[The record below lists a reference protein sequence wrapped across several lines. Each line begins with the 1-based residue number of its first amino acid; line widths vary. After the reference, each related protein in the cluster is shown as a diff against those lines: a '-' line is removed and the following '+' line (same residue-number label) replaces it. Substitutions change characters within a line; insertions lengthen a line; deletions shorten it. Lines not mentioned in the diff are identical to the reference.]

1 MGDWKSALK
10 TDPTDWLLENYN
22 PSIQYWMLK
31 DLLHK
36 SENEPEVAEVK
47 GKISESEEVQMVF
60 SKIDINGGP
69 FWSRSNGDVYWGTF
83 STGSVLWF
91 LAETGLTKEDPKIE
105 DLAKF
110 LFGYQS
116 AEGFFKLGPRGPG
129 WWSCFTATILGALL
143 RFGYI
148 NDERVDKGIEWLFR
162 TQRLDGGW
170 YCTKNALKGGP
181 KEKLDSCPHSV
192 LNVLWAFMNTSELRN
207 REELIPAVEFLLR
220 HWETKIPI
228 PNVDRGRYGIG
239 SRFGWIRYPLF
250 EYHLLKYVYVLSH
263 YDYALKDKRLRE
275 AVDLLISKQ
284 DSQGHWAIDKPYT
297 GWEEFEFGKKG
308 SPSKW
313 ATLNALRTLKRLR
326 S

>member
-1 MGDWKSALK
+1 MSDWKSLLK
-10 TDPTDWLLENYN
+10 ADPTDWLLEENN
-22 PSIQYWMLK
+22 PSIRYWTLK

-36 SENEPEVAEVK
+36 SESEPEVTRAK
-47 GKISESEEVQMVF
+47 GRISESKEVQMIF
-60 SKIDINGGP
+60 SKTNFNGGP
-69 FWSRSNGDVYWGTF
+69 FWSKSNGDIYWGTF
-83 STGSVLWF
+83 STGSVLCF
-91 LAETGLTKEDPKIE
+91 LAETGLTREDPKIE
-105 DLAKF
+105 DLARF

-116 AEGFFKLGPRGPG
+116 AEGFFKLSPSGPG
-129 WWSCFTATILGALL
+129 WWSCFTATVLGALL

-148 NDERVDKGIEWLFR
+148 NDGKVDKGVEWLFN

-181 KEKLDSCPHSV
+181 KEKLDSCPHAV
-192 LNVLWAFMNTSELRN
+192 LNVLWAFMNTPELRN
-207 REELIPAVEFLLR
+207 RKELISAVEFLLR

-239 SRFGWIRYPLF
+239 SRFKWIRYPLF

-263 YDYALKDKRLRE
+263 YDYALTDNRLRE

-284 DSQGHWAIDKPYT
+284 DTQGHWVIDKPYP

-313 ATLNALRTLKRLR
+313 ATLNALRVLKRIC